1 MNNNEKL
8 RNDFQALS
16 IDDLKYYGRRVETV
30 SLIICGF
37 GLYGNF
43 ELLKYF
49 EGANNCSNWCL
60 FLSAV
65 LLLIAVFILLK
76 CLILERNVR
85 ALYIQ
90 LLSGIK
96 ANGVNPSEES
106 LKLEDKIISRNRNA
120 YRLMVI
126 AFVFSITAIGIFFF
140 NK

>member
-1 MNNNEKL
+1 MNNKEKTKG
-8 RNDFQALS
+8 DFQDLV
-16 IDDLKYYGRRVETV
+16 IDEFKYYGRRVETV

-49 EGANNCSNWCL
+49 EGADHCSNWCL

-106 LKLEDKIISRNRNA
+106 LKLENKIISRNKKA
-120 YRLMVI
+120 YWFMVI
-126 AFVFSITAIGIFFF
+126 AFVLSIMAIGIFF

>member
-1 MNNNEKL
+1 MNNQEKIK
-8 RNDFQALS
+8 NDFQDLA
-16 IDDLKYYGRRVETV
+16 IDEFKYYGRRVETV

-37 GLYGNF
+37 GLYGDF

-49 EGANNCSNWCL
+49 EGINHYSNWFL
-60 FLSAV
+60 FVSAV
-65 LLLIAVFILLK
+65 LLLIAVFVLLN
-76 CLILERNVR
+76 CLTLERNVR

-106 LKLEDKIISRNRNA
+106 LKLENKIISRNKKA
-120 YRLMVI
+120 YWFMVI
-126 AFVFSITAIGIFFF
+126 AFVLSITAIGILF